1 LTLGFCVSERLL
13 VPDQL
18 GFRLRLTGAHQT
30 QPLYPQ
36 SHVEI
41 MARNRPLALGQEV
54 LPESLEE
61 LRVGSRTAREI
72 GWLSE

>member
-1 LTLGFCVSERLL
+1 MHTLGATDKYDARGHAVVPHGLAD
-13 VPDQL
+13 PDQ
-18 GFRLRLTGAHQT
+18 

-61 LRVGSRTAREI
+61 LRVGSKTAREI